1 MRAARSA
8 TGSGR
13 GDAGRDES
21 RPRAVRAWWPSMP
34 SLPSSARQ
42 LLGPEEPG
50 VDRDRDEDPGHQDE
64 RESRRGRVVTRSS
77 ALTQSPSAGMNVRIV
92 PAKTP
97 GRESG
102 NVTRR
107 NAPQPLAY
115 RSLAASMSLGSIFSS
130 AT

>member
-50 VDRDRDEDPGHQDE
+50 VDRDGDKDPGHQDE
-64 RESRRGRVVTRSS
+64 REGRRGRVV
-77 ALTQSPSAGMNVRIV
+77 ALADEPVLDDVADHLRLGVAEELGVDPVAERGNKRQDRDGEDAG
-92 PAKTP
+92 
-97 GRESG
+97 
-102 NVTRR
+102 
-107 NAPQPLAY
+107 
-115 RSLAASMSLGSIFSS
+115 
-130 AT
+130 